1 MTVTFKVEPGGRVTN
16 AVAGKRMRRALG
28 LPKGVG
34 YCVPV
39 PRDLLT
45 SCAWLAMTDQ
55 CRKLIDALMVEHADH
70 GGVENGSLI
79 APYDTLQARG
89 MRRSSILAAVLEA
102 GALGLVDPTRG
113 VRSFGSRKLPSIYRL
128 TWLGTPDG
136 LPPTNEWRAIKTDD
150 EAAVRVRNAMEL
162 LKRERSIKAAAR
174 AEYAVRAR
182 QRNAS

>member
-1 MTVTFKVEPGGRVTN
+1 VTVTFKVAPGGRLTN
-16 AVAGKRMRRALG
+16 AIAGKRMRGALG

-55 CRKLIDALMVEHADH
+55 CRKLIDALMVEHANH
-70 GGVENGSLI
+70 GGVENGSLV
-79 APYDTLQARG
+79 APYDTLQSRG
-89 MRRSSILAAVLEA
+89 MRRSSILAAVMEA

-113 VRSFGSRKLPSIYRL
+113 IRSFGSRKIPSTYRL

-136 LPPTNEWRAIKTDD
+136 LPPTNEWKSIKTDD
-150 EAAVRVRNAMEL
+150 EAVVRVRNAMER
-162 LKRERSIKAAAR
+162 LKRERSIKAATR
-174 AEYAVRAR
+174 AEYAAHPNLRRA
-182 QRNAS
+182 S